1 MAAEERERL
10 IAADR
15 RHYRHGGDLALPT
28 VERGGRLGPGPLR
41 GEL

>member
-15 RHYRHGGDLALPT
+15 RHYRDGGDLALPT
-28 VERGGRLGPGPLR
+28 VVQVEICVLVIQ
-41 GEL
+41 E